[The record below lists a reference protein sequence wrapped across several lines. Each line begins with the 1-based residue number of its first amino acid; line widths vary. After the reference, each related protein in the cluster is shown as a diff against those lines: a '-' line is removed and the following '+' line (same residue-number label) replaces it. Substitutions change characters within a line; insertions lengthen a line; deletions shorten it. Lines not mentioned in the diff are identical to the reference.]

1 MQDFKTPRRK
11 ALVIGGSL
19 GGLFA
24 ANWLTAIGWDVVV
37 FERVEDDLATRGAGI
52 GTHEELLAVLRR
64 LKLKVDDT
72 IGIQVRSRICL
83 DATGRVTH
91 RVEQPQYMS
100 AWARIYRLLKD
111 AFPPERYRFGATLAR
126 IEQDAGGVTAV
137 FADGTTERGE
147 LLVGADGI
155 RSTVREL
162 LAPRVQP
169 TYAGY
174 VAWRG
179 VAEESE
185 FPPETHAELFEKYTF
200 CLPEGEMM
208 LAYPVPGRNNDI
220 RPGHRGY
227 NFVWYRPT
235 DAGRGPLPDLCTDA
249 NGRCHGMAIA
259 PPLIRPEVIA
269 RVKADA
275 RALLAPQVAGIVER
289 TQPFF
294 QAIFDLESPSLVYG
308 RVALLGDSAFVARP
322 HVGMG
327 VTKAALD
334 AEGLARAIAGAGGDL
349 DNGLARY
356 DLDRR
361 RFGSRIIARARRLG
375 AYLEAQHKPPAKRTA
390 AERRQDPEV
399 VMREIGSNA
408 VDLNELTA

>member
-1 MQDFKTPRRK
+1 MKEKRR

-24 ANWLTAIGWDVVV
+24 ANWLRAIGWDVSV
-37 FERVEDDLATRGAGI
+37 FERVEDDLASRGAGI
-52 GTHEELLAVLRR
+52 GTHEELLGVLRR
-64 LKLKVDDT
+64 LGLKVDDT

-83 DATGRVTH
+83 DASGSVTH
-91 RVEQPQYMS
+91 QVEQPQFMS

-111 AFPPERYRFGATLAR
+111 AFPPESYRFGATLAR
-126 IEQDAGGVTAV
+126 LQQDADGVTAI
-137 FADGTTERGE
+137 FSDGSTERGD

-162 LAPRVQP
+162 VAPTVQP

-179 VAEESE
+179 VADESE
-185 FPPETHAELFEKYTF
+185 FPPEHAALFEKYTF

-208 LAYPVPGRNNDI
+208 LAYPVPGRNNDV
-220 RPGHRGY
+220 RPGRRGY

-235 DAGRGPLPDLCTDA
+235 DGRGPLPELCTDA
-249 NGRCHGMAIA
+249 NGHCHGMAIA

-275 RALLAPQVAGIVER
+275 HALLAPQIAGIVGR

-294 QAIFDLESPSLVYG
+294 QAIFDLESPNLVHG
-308 RVALLGDSAFVARP
+308 RVALLGDAAFVARP

-334 AEGLARAIAGAGGDL
+334 AEVLAQSIAGANSDL
-349 DNGLARY
+349 DIGLARY
-356 DLDRR
+356 DIERR
-361 RFGSRIIARARRLG
+361 RFGGRVIARARRLG
-375 AYLEAQHKPPAKRTA
+375 AYLEAQHKPAAKRSA
-390 AERRQDPEV
+390 AERQQDPAV

-408 VDLNELTA
+408 VDIPALSR